1 MSSHSYQPTFRQGF
15 TPGSLEAIRAVQ
27 MEHRYEGKVS
37 AEQQAAGKQ
46 PARGFSSREGA
57 AVVEEMAATWHVL
70 HVHGGLRMRFWE
82 YIVVINHFV
91 FLFSCLQ

>member
-1 MSSHSYQPTFRQGF
+1 
-15 TPGSLEAIRAVQ
+15 
-27 MEHRYEGKVS
+27 MEHRYEGKAS

-46 PARGFSSREGA
+46 PAHGFSSREGA

-91 FLFSCLQ
+91 FSVFVPAVISPVGKRSLA